1 MHYVEPL
8 VLLSKKNLIYN
19 ANKNTMLEELKDF
32 SEELSSKMDDTRA
45 ELAIVQNLRQKV
57 KDYKYDFQ
65 RGMVDC
71 KTRSEKLDM
80 TMEQINNRMDDFDQR
95 LREQRDHMGIRD
107 RKLIELIE
115 HINKMKAQ

>member
-1 MHYVEPL
+1 
-8 VLLSKKNLIYN
+8 
-19 ANKNTMLEELKDF
+19 MLEELKDF